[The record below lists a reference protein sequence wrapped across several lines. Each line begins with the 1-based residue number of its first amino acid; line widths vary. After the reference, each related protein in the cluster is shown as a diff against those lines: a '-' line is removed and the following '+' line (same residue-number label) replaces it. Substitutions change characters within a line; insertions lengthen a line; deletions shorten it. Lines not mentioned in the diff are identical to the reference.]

1 MGPLFNRVVS
11 ETLEEETSNP
21 VTMSAVKMEEVGVF
35 SESVNRELEWN
46 DSHLGCQWS
55 RNGRHFAAGG
65 GEGVLLV
72 YDYDGDMM
80 TSKLFS
86 SYGCGNEILALDWSY
101 PSASAPTE
109 LLLYGLQGGGLG
121 IFNVMTS
128 SVLREMTVDT
138 ASAIVDVAFSPQMNG
153 YAAAT
158 VGASVPMTLWD
169 MASGKISL
177 EASAPGTS
185 TRINCIEYIPTGA
198 GIFCG
203 GMDGCIR
210 LFDARSGKVASEGRV
225 SSEPISGLQLVVN
238 TPADGSATLFCCS
251 TDGIV
256 REFDFRN
263 LSTISFLLLL
273 LVT

>member
-1 MGPLFNRVVS
+1 MYSRPVA
-11 ETLEEETSNP
+11 ETLDEEASNP
-21 VTMSAVKMEEVGVF
+21 VTMSIAKMEEVGVF

-65 GEGVLLV
+65 GEGMLSV
-72 YDYDGDMM
+72 YDYDGDVMA
-80 TSKLFS
+80 SKLFS

-128 SVLREMTVDT
+128 SVLREMTVDA

-158 VGASVPMTLWD
+158 VGAAVPMTLWD

-177 EASAPGTS
+177 EATALGTS
-185 TRINCIEYIPTGA
+185 TRISCIEYIPTGA

-203 GMDGCIR
+203 GMDGCVR

-251 TDGIV
+251 TDGLV

-263 LSTISFLLLL
+263 LSTISLLLLL

>member
-138 ASAIVDVAFSPQMNG
+138 ASAIVDVAFS
-153 YAAAT
+153 
-158 VGASVPMTLWD
+158 ASN
-169 MASGKISL
+169 
-177 EASAPGTS
+177 E
-185 TRINCIEYIPTGA
+185 RICSSHSR
-198 GIFCG
+198 
-203 GMDGCIR
+203 CIR
-210 LFDARSGKVASEGRV
+210 TNDTLGYGLWEDQFGSI
-225 SSEPISGLQLVVN
+225 SS
-238 TPADGSATLFCCS
+238 
-251 TDGIV
+251 
-256 REFDFRN
+256 RN
-263 LSTISFLLLL
+263 IDTN
-273 LVT
+273 